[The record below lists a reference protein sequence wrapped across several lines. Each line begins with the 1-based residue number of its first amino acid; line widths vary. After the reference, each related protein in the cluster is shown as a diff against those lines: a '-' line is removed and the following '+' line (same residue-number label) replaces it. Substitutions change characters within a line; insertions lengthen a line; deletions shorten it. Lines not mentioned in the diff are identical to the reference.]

1 MINTMLLWQRDDL
14 RTNEVDE
21 STGEQ
26 DEMDAVLISKR
37 EVSKSEDDYS
47 EQDSV
52 RLEIDA
58 QYANSI

>member
-1 MINTMLLWQRDDL
+1 MLLWQRDDL
-14 RTNEVDE
+14 RTNEVAE